1 MSAGWTAADSSGDF
15 GRDLRNRCRHL
26 RREFSRRS
34 KMATP
39 TKRRGAAGRNLVT
52 ETVDPGSPP
61 QPPEELVLAA
71 EFPAATREQ
80 WEKLVAGVLD
90 KSGARGL
97 LPAAAAEQLAVTVG
111 GIEIAGIYGPDDLA
125 AAGVPDAGF
134 PGSAPF
140 VRGRRPE
147 GTLGGWDV
155 RALLDQTDPALSREQ
170 VLTDLEN
177 GVTSLWLRLGES
189 GFAISA
195 LPAVLTD
202 VLLDLAPV
210 VLDAGADGIAAARAL
225 LELAQARGVAPASLS
240 GNLGLDPVGYAA
252 RTGEP
257 VELTEVA
264 EFVAGHV
271 TSGTD
276 QLRSIVVDALVFHD
290 AGASEAQELGAS
302 LAAGVTYLRAL
313 EEAGLSAEQACGQ
326 LEFRYA
332 ATDDQFLT
340 IAKLRA
346 ARRLWAR
353 VADACGAP
361 PAQQGQL
368 QHAVTSW
375 PMMTRRDPYVNLLRT
390 TVAAFAAGVGGA
402 DAVTVL
408 PFDAAIGIPDA
419 MGRRLARNTQAL
431 LLEESNVATVIDPA
445 GGSWYVES
453 LTNELAHAGW
463 AEFQAIEAAGGLPHA
478 LTDGFVA
485 ERIAATRRERQHK
498 LAIRED
504 AITGVS
510 EFPLLQEKTLE
521 RQAPAP
527 LPAGGLLRVRWAERH
542 EEMRERS
549 DYFTV
554 QHGRAPT
561 VLLVPLG
568 SARAAAVRL
577 AFAGDLLRPAGIDGA
592 VLDVAGD
599 QASDETLAKGL
610 TTVGASVACLC
621 GTDEAY
627 AASAAEVA
635 EALRRAGATHVL
647 LAGQAKAA
655 PEAKIDTFL
664 FRGCD
669 AVAVQEQTLTE
680 LGVAE

>member
-1 MSAGWTAADSSGDF
+1 M
-15 GRDLRNRCRHL
+15 
-26 RREFSRRS
+26 
-34 KMATP
+34 
-39 TKRRGAAGRNLVT
+39 
-52 ETVDPGSPP
+52 
-61 QPPEELVLAA
+61 LAEA
-71 EFPAATREQ
+71 FPAATREQ

-97 LPAAAAEQLAVTVG
+97 LPQAAAEQLSVTVG
-111 GIEIAGIYGPDDLA
+111 GIRIAGIYGPDDVA
-125 AAGVPDAGF
+125 AASVPDPGF

-155 RALLDQTDPALSREQ
+155 RALFDHPDPGQAREQ

-177 GVTSLWLRLGES
+177 GVTSIWLRVGDS
-189 GFAISA
+189 GFTISA
-195 LPAVLTD
+195 LPNVLKD

-210 VLDAGADGIAAARAL
+210 VLDAGADGVAAARAF
-225 LELAQARGVAPASLS
+225 LAIAAERGVAIAGLS

-257 VELTEVA
+257 DQLSETAAFVA
-264 EFVAGHV
+264 EHV
-271 TSGTD
+271 NYGAE

-353 VADACGAP
+353 VAEACGAP
-361 PAQQGQL
+361 ASHQGQL

-375 PMMTRRDPYVNLLRT
+375 PMMTRRDPYVNMLRT
-390 TVAAFAAGVGGA
+390 TIAAFAAGVAGA
-402 DAVTVL
+402 DSVTVL
-408 PFDAAIGIPDA
+408 PFDTAIGIPEA
-419 MGRRLARNTQAL
+419 MGRRIARNTQAL
-431 LLEESNVATVIDPA
+431 LLEESHVAAVIDPA
-445 GGSWYVES
+445 GGSWYVET
-453 LTNELAHAGW
+453 LTDSLAHAGW
-463 AEFQAIEAAGGLPHA
+463 AEFQAIEEAGGLPKA
-478 LTDGFVA
+478 LADGVVA
-485 ERIAATRRERQHK
+485 ERIAANRHQRQHK

-510 EFPLLQEKTLE
+510 EFPQLQEKLLQ
-521 RQAPAP
+521 RQAPAS
-527 LPAGGLLRVRWAERH
+527 LPGGGLIRIRWAERH

-549 DYFTV
+549 DYFAM
-554 QHGRAPT
+554 QHGKPPT
-561 VLLVPLG
+561 VLLVPLV
-568 SARAAAVRL
+568 SARSAAVRL
-577 AFAGDLLRPAGIDGA
+577 TFAGDLLRPAGIDGA
-592 VLDVAGD
+592 VLETPG
-599 QASDETLAKGL
+599 DETADDALAAALASSG
-610 TTVGASVACLC
+610 TTVACLC
-621 GTDEAY
+621 GTDDAY
-627 AASAAEVA
+627 ASSAADVA
-635 EALRRAGATHVL
+635 QALRRAGATHVM

-664 FRGCD
+664 YRGCD
-669 AVAVQEQTLTE
+669 AVAVQEQTLIE

>member
-1 MSAGWTAADSSGDF
+1 MS
-15 GRDLRNRCRHL
+15 
-26 RREFSRRS
+26 E
-34 KMATP
+34 
-39 TKRRGAAGRNLVT
+39 
-52 ETVDPGSPP
+52 PGSVPA
-61 QPPEELVLAA
+61 PPEELILAA
-71 EFPAATREQ
+71 AFPQASREQ
-80 WEKLVAGVLD
+80 WEKLVVGVLE

-97 LPAAAAEQLAVTVG
+97 LPRAAAEQLSVTVG
-111 GIEIAGIYGPDDLA
+111 GIRIAGIYSPEDLA
-125 AAGVPDAGF
+125 AADVPEPGF

-140 VRGRRPE
+140 VRGRRPH

-155 RALLDQTDPALSREQ
+155 RALFDQPDPGLTREQ

-177 GVTSLWLRLGES
+177 GVTSLWLRVGES
-189 GFAISA
+189 GFTLSA
-195 LPAVLTD
+195 LPQVLTD

-210 VLDAGADGIAAARAL
+210 VLDAGADAIPAARAL
-225 LELAQARGVAPASLS
+225 LAVAADRGVPISSLS
-240 GNLGLDPVGYAA
+240 GNLGLDPLGYAA

-257 VELTEVA
+257 AELSETVA
-264 EFVAGHV
+264 FVADHV
-271 TSGTD
+271 ASGAD
-276 QLRSIVVDALVFHD
+276 QLRSIVVDALAFHD
-290 AGASEAQELGAS
+290 AGASEAQELGLS

-313 EEAGLSAEQACGQ
+313 AEAGLSPEQACGQ

-332 ATDDQFLT
+332 ASDDQFLT

-346 ARRLWAR
+346 ARRLWSR
-353 VADACGAP
+353 VASACGAP

-375 PMMTRRDPYVNLLRT
+375 PMMTRRDPYVNMLRT
-390 TVAAFAAGVGGA
+390 TVAAFAAGVAGA

-408 PFDAAIGIPDA
+408 PFDAAIGVPDA
-419 MGRRLARNTQAL
+419 LGRRIARNTQAL
-431 LLEESNVATVIDPA
+431 LLEESHVATVIDPA

-453 LTNELAHAGW
+453 LTDELAHAGW
-463 AEFQAIEAAGGLPHA
+463 AEFQAIEEAGGLPKA
-478 LTDGFVA
+478 LIDGVVG
-485 ERIAATRRERQHK
+485 ERISANRRERQHK
-498 LAIRED
+498 LAVRED

-510 EFPLLQEKTLE
+510 EFPQLQEKPLQ

-527 LPAGGLLRVRWAERH
+527 LPAGGLLRIRWAERH

-549 DYFTV
+549 DYFAV
-554 QHGRAPT
+554 QHGRLPT

-568 SARAAAVRL
+568 SARAAAARL
-577 AFAGDLLRPAGIDGA
+577 GFAGDLLRPAGIEGA
-592 VLDVAGD
+592 VLEGAGD
-599 QASDETLAKGL
+599 QASDEALAAGL
-610 TTVGASVACLC
+610 AANGTTVACLC
-621 GTDEAY
+621 GTDDAY
-627 AASAAEVA
+627 ASSAAEAA